1 MHGMNIAK
9 FERFFRTT
17 AGLDIDKQDLKRFGD
32 FINRKLYDLLSRG
45 EAIARANG
53 RNQIEPIDLPITKGL
68 QAQIDAFRKLDEG
81 LELAPILDHLS
92 ARPPLGREL
101 SDETELELAALAGGM
116 SVALAHSFKILDPK
130 LKNPQTEHW
139 ERSFRLFDVLL

>member
-1 MHGMNIAK
+1 MHVMSIAK

-17 AGLDIDKQDLKRFGD
+17 ASLDIDKQDLKRFSD

-53 RNQIEPIDLPITKGL
+53 HGKIELIDLPITKGL
-68 QAQIDAFRKLDEG
+68 QAQLEEFSKLDEE

-92 ARPPLGREL
+92 ARPPLGLAL
-101 SDETELELAALAGGM
+101 SDETESQLAALAGGI

-130 LKNPQTEHW
+130 LKNPQTLHW
-139 ERSFRLFDVLL
+139 ERAFQIFDILL

>member
-1 MHGMNIAK
+1 MHVMSIAK

-17 AGLDIDKQDLKRFGD
+17 AGLDIDKQDLKRFSD

-53 RNQIEPIDLPITKGL
+53 HDRIELIDIPITKGL
-68 QAQIDAFRKLDEG
+68 QAQLEEFGKLDEE

-92 ARPPLGREL
+92 ARPPLGLAL
-101 SDETELELAALAGGM
+101 SDETESQLAAVAGGI
-116 SVALAHSFKILDPK
+116 SVALAHSFKIVDPK
-130 LKNPQTEHW
+130 LKNPQTRHW
-139 ERSFRLFDVLL
+139 ETAFQIFDLLL

>member
-1 MHGMNIAK
+1 MHVMNIAK

-68 QAQIDAFRKLDEG
+68 QAQIDEFSKLDED
-81 LELAPILDHLS
+81 LEFAPILDHLS
-92 ARPPLGREL
+92 TRPPLGLAL
-101 SDETELELAALAGGM
+101 SDDTESQLGALAGGI

-130 LKNPQTEHW
+130 LKNPQTHHW
-139 ERSFRLFDVLL
+139 ERSFRIFDVLL

>member
-1 MHGMNIAK
+1 MHVMSIAK

-17 AGLDIDKQDLKRFGD
+17 ASLDIDKQDFKRYSD
-32 FINRKLYDLLSRG
+32 FINRKLYDLLCRG

-53 RNQIEPIDLPITKGL
+53 HKRIELIDLPITKGL
-68 QAQIDAFRKLDEG
+68 QAQLDEFSKLDEN

-92 ARPPLGREL
+92 ARPPLGLAL
-101 SDETELELAALAGGM
+101 SDDIESQLSTLAGGI

-130 LKNPQTEHW
+130 LKNPRALHW
-139 ERSFRLFDVLL
+139 QRTFQIFDLLL

>member
-68 QAQIDAFRKLDEG
+68 QAQIDEFSKLDED
-81 LELAPILDHLS
+81 LDLSPILDHLS
-92 ARPPLGREL
+92 TRPPLSLAL
-101 SDETELELAALAGGM
+101 SDDTESQLAALAGGI

-130 LKNPQTEHW
+130 MKNPQTHYW
-139 ERSFRLFDVLL
+139 ERSFRIFDLLL

>member
-1 MHGMNIAK
+1 MHVMSIAK

-68 QAQIDAFRKLDEG
+68 QAQIDEFSKLDED
-81 LELAPILDHLS
+81 LDQAS
-92 ARPPLGREL
+92 M
-101 SDETELELAALAGGM
+101 AAIRCYAKLC
-116 SVALAHSFKILDPK
+116 LFKGAQDGNRK
-130 LKNPQTEHW
+130 FEEEKDRNPRH
-139 ERSFRLFDVLL
+139 RRV